1 MKKLYFLLIIPRIY
15 LHAAISGTL
24 ILFFTGGQFLHAQTT
39 VTNGTTLVIEVGST
53 LVSHGSF
60 IIKNGANVD
69 VKGTLDLKDDLINEH
84 AVTDN
89 LGTGTVEFSGSA
101 YQSVSGQNIMQDM
114 TVDNSTATIGIAGN
128 TVVNGTLTFT
138 NGIITPQTS
147 HFTLGLSST
156 ISGTPSATRMFAPN
170 NTGEVRKEFP
180 GGYTG
185 SFTFPVGDT
194 VSTDEYSPVDI
205 SVQSGTFG
213 AGNYIGIRV
222 TNSIYPEDSIA
233 TSYLTRYWTM
243 SDANITN
250 LACSPTFTYLT
261 ADVVGTESDIYTM
274 KMGTY
279 YTTSIAY
286 NKTNTATNAL
296 SAAGISGFSDWT
308 GAAGY
313 GGLPPYSHSLQGI
326 TWNNGPHCYD
336 GREFV
341 YVAGNG
347 TVFTIQSG
355 GDVNFIAGK
364 AIYYLP
370 GTTVNSGGI
379 MHGSITTTNTFCASP
394 ENMLVA
400 NTDRD
405 GNSGLED
412 NLFKSEGKNIKVY
425 PNPTYGTFTLELS
438 GDFANERVYV
448 TVYGMTG
455 EYIFQETL
463 MNTKKHDFSLEGF
476 PVGIYLVRVHS
487 GELAETTRILKH

>member
-1 MKKLYFLLIIPRIY
+1 MKKLYFLFIIPRIY
-15 LHAAISGTL
+15 LLAAFSGTL
-24 ILFFTGGQFLHAQTT
+24 ILFIAGGQFLHAQTT
-39 VTNGTTLVIEVGST
+39 VTNGTTLVISNGST
-53 LVSHGSF
+53 LVSNGDF

-69 VKGTLDLKDDLINEH
+69 VQGTLDLKSDLINEH
-84 AVTDN
+84 AVPDN

-101 YQSVSGQNIMQDM
+101 YQSVSGQNTIQDM
-114 TVDNSTATIGIAGN
+114 TVDNSAATIGIAGN
-128 TVVNGTLTFT
+128 TVVNGTLAFT

-147 HFTLGLSST
+147 HFTLGPSST
-156 ISGTPSATRMFAPN
+156 VSGTPSATKMFAPK

-194 VSTDEYSPVDI
+194 VGIDQYSPVSV

-213 AGNYIGIRV
+213 GGNYIGVRV
-222 TNSIYPEDSIA
+222 TDAQYPEDSIT
-233 TSYLTRYWTM
+233 TSYITRYWTM

-250 LACSPTFTYLT
+250 LAASPTFIYLN
-261 ADVVGTESDIYTM
+261 ADVVGTETDIYTM
-274 KMGTY
+274 KMGAY

-286 NKTNTATNAL
+286 NKTNAGANTL
-296 SAAGISGFSDWT
+296 SAAGVSGFSDWT
-308 GAAGY
+308 GAAGF
-313 GGLPPYSHSLQGI
+313 GGLPPYTHSLQGI
-326 TWNNGPHCYD
+326 YWNAGTHCYD
-336 GREFV
+336 GRE
-341 YVAGNG
+341 YIYIAGNG
-347 TVFTIQSG
+347 TAFTIDPVAS
-355 GDVNFIAGK
+355 VTHIAGN

-370 GTTVNSGGI
+370 GTTVNSGGY
-379 MHGSITTTNTFCASP
+379 MLGQITTTNTFCASP

-463 MNTKKHDFSLEGF
+463 VNTKKHDFSLEGF
-476 PVGIYLVRVHS
+476 PVGIYLVRVHT